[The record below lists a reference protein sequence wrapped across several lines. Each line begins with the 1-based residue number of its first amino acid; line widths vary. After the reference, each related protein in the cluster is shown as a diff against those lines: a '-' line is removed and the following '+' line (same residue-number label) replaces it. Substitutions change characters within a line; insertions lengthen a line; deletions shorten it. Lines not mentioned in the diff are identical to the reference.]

1 MSVDFSN
8 PTVPN
13 FSFQPVYKSRVV
25 QEMRQPD
32 GFIDFWG
39 GRHLSSNIIMTD
51 SGNPLSNRFVVLEGI
66 HSKLLVFGFIY
77 HLNNPAPEVTVLN
90 PAEVVEEKWFID
102 ALRENPHSAVLI
114 MAHMGTDDQAIQPI
128 LDAVRRWDGDDMPVQ
143 FVAGHTHFRRW
154 SQLDPF
160 ASAVEAGRYL
170 DTVGFISFPNAD
182 TLVGTERQDDVMGL
196 FRHEFVDANLDIM
209 EGYLN
214 TEDMFPTADGKA
226 LTEFIL
232 RTKSDLGLDKIVGCS
247 SMDYFMNRSLEEPD
261 SLWAVYRDH
270 VVPSQLEV
278 EPGVN
283 RAILISQASWRYDLF
298 AGENEYDDIVAI
310 SPFNE
315 PVFYIGALPCETV
328 LRLNETMNGNMTQNY
343 YQVLPAY
350 ILSGRVIPGA
360 ECELYTHHFELTSI
374 LDNLAT
380 LYPQGSFEVQTTG
393 ITSTTIWSNFFV
405 STWPCEGQ
413 KALSTRHPPAW
424 NLAHED
430 EKTNK
435 KNLVIVVAS
444 SLLVLGPCCWLGR
457 YCWQTTKH
465 LFFGYSLRT
474 MNDEL
479 DTFNDEPVAEAESE
493 FT

>member
-1 MSVDFSN
+1 VSADFSN
-8 PTVPN
+8 STFPN
-13 FSFQPVYKSRVV
+13 LAFRPVYKSRVV
-25 QEMRQPD
+25 QEMRRPD
-32 GFIDFWG
+32 GFLDFWG
-39 GRHLSSNIIMTD
+39 GRHLSSNIVITE

-66 HSKLLVFGFIY
+66 RSKLLVFGFIY
-77 HLNNPAPEVTVLN
+77 HLEDAAPEVTVLN
-90 PAEVVEEKWFID
+90 PADVVEETWFID

-182 TLVGTERQDDVMGL
+182 TIVSTERQEDVEEL
-196 FRHEFVDANLDIM
+196 FRHEFVDANSDLM
-209 EGYLN
+209 EGYLS
-214 TEDMFPTADGKA
+214 TEDVFSTADGKA

-232 RTKSDLGLDKIVGCS
+232 RTKNDLGLDKVVGCS

-278 EPGVN
+278 EPDVN
-283 RAILISQASWRYDLF
+283 RAIFISQASWRYDLF

-315 PVFYIGALPCETV
+315 PVFYIGVLPCETV
-328 LRLNETMNGNMTQNY
+328 LRLNETMNGNMTHNY

-374 LDNLAT
+374 LENLAI
-380 LYPQGSFEVQTTG
+380 LYPQGRFEVQATG
-393 ITSTTIWSNFFV
+393 ITSTSIWTNFFL
-405 STWPCEGQ
+405 STWPCDGQ
-413 KALSTRHPPAW
+413 KALSTRLPPAW
-424 NLAHED
+424 NLANED

-435 KNLVIVVAS
+435 KILVIVVVS
-444 SLLVLGPCCWLGR
+444 SLLVLGLSCWVAR
-457 YCWQTTKH
+457 YCWQTKKH
-465 LFFGYSLRT
+465 FFFGYSLRT
-474 MNDEL
+474 MNNEL
-479 DTFNDEPVAEAESE
+479 DTFNDEAENESE